1 MTAASQSNNNN
12 TERVNSDVKEQM
24 VLYSKLF
31 IVMGIAWIFECVHY
45 LIHSDHT
52 HTQELCYDTLELILR
67 AISCFNLLRG
77 SLIFFIF
84 VCKDSILDKVS
95 REAETQQTK
104 PISLPPQ
111 VSKLT
116 VCGVR
121 LTFLQRKHLQHF
133 DSVISKVIRA
143 EWSTAV
149 IRDHHVATPA
159 LLCHKELAQ
168 LLGALGRNTPNWVCL
183 LLWHRGT
190 DLGASIVRFNQ

>member
-95 REAETQQTK
+95 RDQRSRDTADQTHLT
-104 PISLPPQ
+104 SPP
-111 VSKLT
+111 
-116 VCGVR
+116 GVQADR
-121 LTFLQRKHLQHF
+121 
-133 DSVISKVIRA
+133 V
-143 EWSTAV
+143 WS
-149 IRDHHVATPA
+149 
-159 LLCHKELAQ
+159 Q
-168 LLGALGRNTPNWVCL
+168 
-183 LLWHRGT
+183 T
-190 DLGASIVRFNQ
+190 DLPAEKTPPTLRQRHQQGDQSRVEHCTALQ

>member
-1 MTAASQSNNNN
+1 MFVCQVETTSQQSQPSLYLLYRSNLTTQKARDSRDRTQRVAAASQNTNNN
-12 TERVNSDVKEQM
+12 TDRVTSDVKEQM

-31 IVMGIAWIFECVHY
+31 VVMGIAWIFECVHY
-45 LIHSDHT
+45 VIHSDHSHT
-52 HTQELCYDTLELILR
+52 HQHCYDTLEIVLR

-95 REAETQQTK
+95 SVTRQHPAL
-104 PISLPPQ
+104 SHCQ

-133 DSVISKVIRA
+133 DSVISKVCVSDLCLC
-143 EWSTAV
+143 WS
-149 IRDHHVATPA
+149 
-159 LLCHKELAQ
+159 
-168 LLGALGRNTPNWVCL
+168 
-183 LLWHRGT
+183 
-190 DLGASIVRFNQ
+190 FNVLFFTGN